1 MVNQAMTKKSVI
13 LVDDHA
19 LFRAGLRSLIEDMP
33 DYEVVAEADR
43 GDRAAQ
49 LVGEYRPNLL
59 VLDIAM
65 PGVNGLDALPAV
77 KKVAP
82 GTHVLMVSMYG
93 STDIVMRAMRG
104 GADGYLLK
112 DAAATELT
120 VALDALS
127 SGIRYLS
134 PAVPTDAVDD
144 ILVEPVT
151 PASSL
156 RPGPSDATQLLTPRQ
171 TEILKLVASGLS
183 MKEIA
188 HQLSLSVKTVE
199 AHRAQIMERLGL
211 RNLPQLVLYAVRHGL
226 VSPEPF

>member
-82 GTHVLMVSMYG
+82 GTRVLMVSMYG
-93 STDIVMRAMRG
+93 STDIVMRARWAMPS
-104 GADGYLLK
+104 
-112 DAAATELT
+112 T
-120 VALDALS
+120 S
-127 SGIRYLS
+127 SIR
-134 PAVPTDAVDD
+134 
-144 ILVEPVT
+144 
-151 PASSL
+151 
-156 RPGPSDATQLLTPRQ
+156 
-171 TEILKLVASGLS
+171 
-183 MKEIA
+183 
-188 HQLSLSVKTVE
+188 
-199 AHRAQIMERLGL
+199 
-211 RNLPQLVLYAVRHGL
+211 
-226 VSPEPF
+226 